1 MLIRLVI
8 LSLLSIFPL
17 IGHSANIVINPIT
30 GFSDATPTAAIGG
43 NPGTT
48 LGAQRLNTFQKAAD
62 ILETFLDIKVDV
74 KVDAAFSGLVCSAG
88 SGVLGSAGAVSGHI
102 NTANVPLANTIYPIA
117 LVNNLAN
124 SDINSATAEISATFN
139 SSMDNNDNCLAGVDW
154 YYGYDD
160 PSLAGAE
167 YVNDTSFL
175 SVVIHELL
183 HGLGVSSWVSASG
196 ALNSGFMDAYSAN
209 LYDQSTNKSWAAMNN
224 SERSASMTNSNNLVW
239 TGTNVNSSTAASLL
253 TNGINSGNVEMYAPN
268 PYESGSSVS
277 HFSKDA
283 TPNEIMEPTY
293 TEFLTTPGMA
303 TQLLQDMGWALVSGN
318 TAPILASIGSQSTNE
333 DNAKVL
339 ALSATDGE
347 GDSLTYSAVSDNA
360 SVTASVLGSNLTLTP
375 AANYFGSANITVT
388 VSDGALS
395 DSEVII
401 LTVNSDNDLPVFTSS
416 ASDSVQYGN
425 SLDVILS
432 ATDIETADNSITF
445 AVQNSNASQVTA
457 TILGTTLSLTPVNN
471 YIGDTTITI
480 RATDG
485 NSGSTDQNFVLT
497 STAIPNTAPVL
508 AVIGAQ
514 SIDEDNAKIIALSA
528 SDGEGNSL
536 TYSASSDNASVS
548 TSVSGSSLTLT
559 PAANYFGSA
568 NITVTVSDGA
578 LSDSEVI
585 ALTVNSDNDLPL
597 FTSLASGSV
606 QYGNSLDVTLSAT
619 DIETANNSITF
630 SVQNSNASQVTASI
644 SGTTL
649 SLTPVNDYLGNT
661 TITLRA
667 TDGDS
672 GITDQSF
679 VLTSTAIPNTAPV
692 LAVIGAQSTDEDNA
706 KVLALSAT
714 DGEGNSL
721 TYSASSDNASVA
733 ASVSGST
740 LTLTPAANYFG
751 NANITVSVS
760 DGALSDSE
768 VMVLTVNSDNDL
780 PQFTSSSSGSIVYGN
795 SFDITLSATDI
806 ETADNSITFAVQNSN
821 TSQVTA
827 SISGSTLS
835 LTPVNNYLGNTT
847 ITLRATDGDSGIT
860 DQSFVLTTTATAN
873 TAPALAAI
881 GAQSTD
887 EDNAKV
893 IALSATDSEDDSLT
907 YSASSDNGSITASVS
922 ANSLTLTPATNYF
935 GNANITVTVSDGTL
949 TDSEVVV
956 LTVNSDNDL
965 PLFTSSDSG
974 SVQYGNSLDVILNA
988 TDIETA
994 NDSITFAVQSSNA
1007 SQVTASIS
1015 GTTLSLTP
1023 VNDYLG
1029 DTTIT
1034 LRASDGDSGHTDQ
1047 NYVLTSTAIPN
1058 TAPIFNSA
1066 SQFSSLYSN
1075 TLPITL
1081 VATDGENDSLSYTL
1095 VNANNNQVNALI
1107 SDNTLTL
1114 QAVNN
1119 FIGATSLMV
1128 SASDGELSTEQQIN
1142 IVIYE
1147 DFNLSSAN
1155 VELNDGGLTNIKL
1168 DEFTFNLT
1176 GGNQQHSVSVMYDGQ
1191 AVDASLLTEIDGQYQ
1206 LAMPN
1211 SGAFAGSY
1219 EVVVTDDNGESASFT
1234 LQRPLRLTTNINQ
1247 LISTSNQQKLFI
1259 EGAPANSTLDLYL
1272 TQENNEL
1279 SLQKDGLE
1287 ITQLNSADDSAT
1299 FNRTVVELNVTSSS
1313 LASIA
1318 TLAADG
1324 VNLPRSELEVQLLP
1338 MHAVSINISNSNG
1351 TGIQA
1356 DIDIQDERFAIW
1368 GLEQQLTSNAAGQLT
1383 ISLATDIETELSIR
1397 AINYQTKAVVALIED
1412 AELLVEL
1419 ELLENP
1425 MTVSGRVTTSTLNFI
1440 EQAPLIRLVA
1450 TDGSI
1455 TDGMLNNIRSGSTEY
1470 SITVNKFVFDVEK
1483 LSIIHGDIQQDVHL
1497 SNNQTDTT
1505 VNIHIDSV
1513 QVTAPREQELP
1524 AEEEVIEVSPTSVGN
1539 GFILVLISLM
1549 LLFSRKRILGQQIA
1563 H

>member
-425 SLDVILS
+425 SLDVTLS
-432 ATDIETADNSITF
+432 ATDIETVDDSITF
-445 AVQNSNASQVTA
+445 SVQNSNASQVSA

-568 NITVTVSDGA
+568 NITV
-578 LSDSEVI
+578 
-585 ALTVNSDNDLPL
+585 
-597 FTSLASGSV
+597 
-606 QYGNSLDVTLSAT
+606 
-619 DIETANNSITF
+619 
-630 SVQNSNASQVTASI
+630 
-644 SGTTL
+644 
-649 SLTPVNDYLGNT
+649 
-661 TITLRA
+661 
-667 TDGDS
+667 
-672 GITDQSF
+672 
-679 VLTSTAIPNTAPV
+679 
-692 LAVIGAQSTDEDNA
+692 
-706 KVLALSAT
+706 
-714 DGEGNSL
+714 
-721 TYSASSDNASVA
+721 
-733 ASVSGST
+733 
-740 LTLTPAANYFG
+740 
-751 NANITVSVS
+751 SVS

-780 PQFTSSSSGSIVYGN
+780 PQFTSPSSGSTVYGN

-893 IALSATDSEDDSLT
+893 IALSATDSEGDSLT
-907 YSASSDNGSITASVS
+907 YSASSDNASVS
-922 ANSLTLTPATNYF
+922 TSVSGSSLTLTPDANYF
-935 GNANITVTVSDGTL
+935 GSANITVTVSDGAL
-949 TDSEVVV
+949 SDSEVII

-974 SVQYGNSLDVILNA
+974 SVQYGNSLDVTLSA

-994 NDSITFAVQSSNA
+994 NNSIIFAVQSSNA

-1058 TAPIFNSA
+1058 TAPIFTSA

-1075 TLPITL
+1075 TLPIIL

-1095 VNANNNQVNALI
+1095 VNANNNQVNAVI

-1119 FIGATSLMV
+1119 FTGATSLMV

-1155 VELNDGGLTNIKL
+1155 VELNDGGLTNIKF

-1191 AVDASLLTEIDGQYQ
+1191 AVDASLLTKIDGQYQ

-1299 FNRTVVELNVTSSS
+1299 FNRTVVELNVTSSP

-1324 VNLPRSELEVQLLP
+1324 VNLPRGELEVQLLP

-1470 SITVNKFVFDVEK
+1470 SITVNKFAFDVEK

-1524 AEEEVIEVSPTSVGN
+1524 AEEEVVEVSPTSVGN

-1549 LLFSRKRILGQQIA
+1549 LLFSRKRILDQQIA